1 MLADIQKEFEAA
13 FDIPFASQ
21 YGIDAGNIWYEIGP
35 KNSLRELFFLS
46 FRFAN
51 DVRLIMELKPDT
63 YSLPFVSCM
72 GRAEEEDK
80 LTFVS
85 YARLFEERRAKVNFQ
100 INHIPA
106 SLTDYSCWPNSWTH
120 VALRISKS
128 PVSAGDIE
136 HESVILDWG
145 IPMMGMILSL
155 ANVVPL
161 EPEVVLE
168 SPQAEG
174 AVKKTLTTK
183 YERSP
188 INRTLCLAAKGYSC
202 SVCGMNFQQTYGEL
216 GREFIHVHHAVPVS
230 KMGGNYMVDPLKE
243 LFPVCPNCHAML
255 HRTDPPM
262 TIEEL
267 RALLIPAGRPGTAD
281 NQG

>member
-1 MLADIQKEFEAA
+1 MLADIQKKFEAA
-13 FDIPFASQ
+13 FDIPFASR
-21 YGIDAGNIWYEIGP
+21 YGINAGNIWYEIGP
-35 KNSLRELFFLS
+35 KNSLRELFSLS

-63 YSLPFVSCM
+63 YSLPFVSSM
-72 GRAEEEDK
+72 GRAEEEAK
-80 LTFVS
+80 LTFAS

-106 SLTDYSCWPNSWTH
+106 SLTDYSTWPNSWTH

-128 PVSAGDIE
+128 PVSEGNIE
-136 HESVILDWG
+136 HENVILDWG
-145 IPMMGMILSL
+145 IPMMGMILAL

-161 EPEVVLE
+161 EPEIVLV
-168 SPQAEG
+168 SSQTEG
-174 AVKKTLTTK
+174 TVRKTLTTK

-188 INRTLCLAAKGYSC
+188 INRALCLAAKGYSC
-202 SVCGMNFQQTYGEL
+202 AVCGMNFQQTYGEL

-230 KMGGNYMVDPLKE
+230 KMGENYKVDPLKE

-267 RALLIPAGRPGTAD
+267 RALLTASC
-281 NQG
+281 QRE

>member
-1 MLADIQKEFEAA
+1 MLADIQKKFEAT
-13 FDIPFASQ
+13 FDIPFASR

-35 KNSLRELFFLS
+35 KNSLRELFSLS

-51 DVRLIMELKPDT
+51 DVRLIIELKPDT
-63 YSLPFVSCM
+63 YSLPFVSSM
-72 GRAEEEDK
+72 GKASEEDK
-80 LTFVS
+80 LIFTS
-85 YARLFEERRAKVNFQ
+85 YGRLFEERRTKVNFQ

-106 SLTDYSCWPNSWTH
+106 SLTDYSTWPDSWTH
-120 VALRISKS
+120 IALRLSKS

-136 HESVILDWG
+136 HETVIIDWG
-145 IPMMGMILSL
+145 IPMMGMILSI

-168 SPQAEG
+168 SPQTEG
-174 AVKKTLTTK
+174 SVRKTLTTK

-188 INRTLCLAAKGYSC
+188 INRALCLAAKGYSC
-202 SVCGMNFQQTYGEL
+202 SVCGMNFQRTYGEL
-216 GREFIHVHHAVPVS
+216 GREFIHVHHTVPVS
-230 KMGGNYMVDPLKE
+230 KMGENYTVDPLKE

-262 TIEEL
+262 PIEEL
-267 RALLIPAGRPGTAD
+267 RSLLIDAR
-281 NQG
+281 

>member
-35 KNSLRELFFLS
+35 KNSLRELFSLS
-46 FRFAN
+46 FRFVN

-63 YSLPFVSCM
+63 YSLPFVSGL

-106 SLTDYSCWPNSWTH
+106 SLTDYSSWPDSWTH

-168 SPQAEG
+168 SPQEEG

-188 INRTLCLAAKGYSC
+188 INRALCLAAKGYSC

-230 KMGGNYMVDPLKE
+230 KMGGNYKVDPLKE

-262 TIEEL
+262 SIEEL
-267 RALLIPAGRPGTAD
+267 RTLLTVSS
-281 NQG
+281 QKE

>member
-1 MLADIQKEFEAA
+1 MLADIQKKFEAA
-13 FDIPFASQ
+13 FDIPFASR
-21 YGIDAGNIWYEIGP
+21 YGIEAGNIWYEIGP
-35 KNSLRELFFLS
+35 KNSLRELFSLS

-63 YSLPFVSCM
+63 YSLPFVSGM
-72 GRAEEEDK
+72 GKASDEDK
-80 LTFVS
+80 LTFTS

-106 SLTDYSCWPNSWTH
+106 TLTDYSSWPNSWTH

-128 PVSAGDIE
+128 PVSVGDIE

-168 SPQAEG
+168 SPQTEG
-174 AVKKTLTTK
+174 TVRKTLTTK

-188 INRTLCLAAKGYSC
+188 INRALCLAAKGYSC

-230 KMGGNYMVDPLKE
+230 KMGENYKVDPLRE

-262 TIEEL
+262 SIEEL
-267 RALLIPAGRPGTAD
+267 RTLLTAASQKE
-281 NQG
+281 QG

>member
-1 MLADIQKEFEAA
+1 MLADIQKKFEAA
-13 FDIPFASQ
+13 FDIPFASR
-21 YGIDAGNIWYEIGP
+21 YGIEAGNIWYEIGP
-35 KNSLRELFFLS
+35 KNSLRELFSLS

-63 YSLPFVSCM
+63 YSLPFVSGM
-72 GRAEEEDK
+72 GKASEEDK
-80 LTFVS
+80 LTFTS

-100 INHIPA
+100 INHIPEK
-106 SLTDYSCWPNSWTH
+106 LTDYSSWPNSWTH

-128 PVSAGDIE
+128 PVSVGDIE

-168 SPQAEG
+168 SPQTEG
-174 AVKKTLTTK
+174 AVRKTLTTK

-188 INRTLCLAAKGYSC
+188 INRALCLAAKGYSC

-230 KMGGNYMVDPLKE
+230 KMGENYKVDPLRE

-262 TIEEL
+262 SIEEL
-267 RALLIPAGRPGTAD
+267 RTLLTAASQKE
-281 NQG
+281 QG

>member
-1 MLADIQKEFEAA
+1 MLADIQKKFEAA
-13 FDIPFASQ
+13 FDIPFVSR
-21 YGIDAGNIWYEIGP
+21 YGINAGNIWYEIGP
-35 KNSLRELFFLS
+35 KNSLRELFSLS

-63 YSLPFVSCM
+63 YSLPFASSM
-72 GRAEEEDK
+72 GKAEEEAK
-80 LTFVS
+80 LTFAS

-106 SLTDYSCWPNSWTH
+106 SLTDYSTWPNSWTH

-128 PVSAGDIE
+128 PVSEGNIE
-136 HESVILDWG
+136 HENVILDWG

-161 EPEVVLE
+161 GPEIVLE
-168 SPQAEG
+168 SPQTEG
-174 AVKKTLTTK
+174 TVRKTLTTK

-188 INRTLCLAAKGYSC
+188 INRALCLAAKGYSC

-216 GREFIHVHHAVPVS
+216 GREFIHVHHTVPVS
-230 KMGGNYMVDPLKE
+230 KMGENYKVDPLKE

-267 RALLIPAGRPGTAD
+267 RALFIPAGKPGTAD
-281 NQG
+281 NRE

>member
-35 KNSLRELFFLS
+35 KNSLRELFSLS
-46 FRFAN
+46 FRFVN

-63 YSLPFVSCM
+63 YSLPFVSGL

-106 SLTDYSCWPNSWTH
+106 SLTDYSSWPDSWTH

-168 SPQAEG
+168 SPQEEG

-188 INRTLCLAAKGYSC
+188 INRALCLAAKGYSC

-230 KMGGNYMVDPLKE
+230 KMGGNYKVDPLKE

-262 TIEEL
+262 SIKEL
-267 RALLIPAGRPGTAD
+267 RTLLTVSS
-281 NQG
+281 QKE

>member
-1 MLADIQKEFEAA
+1 MLADIQKKFEAA
-13 FDIPFASQ
+13 FDIPFASR

-80 LTFVS
+80 LTFIS

-106 SLTDYSCWPNSWTH
+106 SLTDYSCWPDSWTH

-188 INRTLCLAAKGYSC
+188 INRALCLAAKGYSC

-262 TIEEL
+262 SIEEL
-267 RALLIPAGRPGTAD
+267 KAILTTVG
-281 NQG
+281 

>member
-1 MLADIQKEFEAA
+1 MLADIQKKFEAT
-13 FDIPFASQ
+13 FDIPFASR

-35 KNSLRELFFLS
+35 RNSLRELFSLS

-63 YSLPFVSCM
+63 YSLPFVSSM
-72 GRAEEEDK
+72 AKASEEDK
-80 LTFVS
+80 ISFAS
-85 YARLFEERRAKVNFQ
+85 YGRLFEERRAKVNFQ

-106 SLTDYSCWPNSWTH
+106 SLTDYSSWPNSWTH
-120 VALRISKS
+120 IALRVSKS

-168 SPQAEG
+168 SPQTEG
-174 AVKKTLTTK
+174 AVRKTLTTK

-188 INRTLCLAAKGYSC
+188 INRALCLAAKGYSC

-230 KMGGNYMVDPLKE
+230 KMGENYKVDPLKE

-262 TIEEL
+262 SVDEL
-267 RALLIPAGRPGTAD
+267 RALLTTAS
-281 NQG
+281 QG

>member
-1 MLADIQKEFEAA
+1 MLADIQKKFEAA
-13 FDIPFASQ
+13 FDIPFVSR
-21 YGIDAGNIWYEIGP
+21 YGINAGNIWYEIGP
-35 KNSLRELFFLS
+35 KNSLRELFSLS

-63 YSLPFVSCM
+63 YSLPFVSSM
-72 GRAEEEDK
+72 GKAEEEAK
-80 LTFVS
+80 LTFAS

-106 SLTDYSCWPNSWTH
+106 SLTDYSTWPNSWTH

-128 PVSAGDIE
+128 PVSEGNIE
-136 HESVILDWG
+136 HENVILDWG

-161 EPEVVLE
+161 GPEIVLE
-168 SPQAEG
+168 SPQTEG
-174 AVKKTLTTK
+174 TVRKTLTTK

-188 INRTLCLAAKGYSC
+188 INRALCLAAKGYSC

-216 GREFIHVHHAVPVS
+216 GREFIHVHHTVPVS
-230 KMGGNYMVDPLKE
+230 KMGENYKVDPLKE

-267 RALLIPAGRPGTAD
+267 RALFIPAGKPGTAD
-281 NQG
+281 NRE

>member
-1 MLADIQKEFEAA
+1 MLADIQKKFEAV

-21 YGIDAGNIWYEIGP
+21 YGIDSGNIWYGIGP
-35 KNSLRELFFLS
+35 KNSLKELFSLS
-46 FRFAN
+46 FRFIN
-51 DVRLIMELKPDT
+51 DVRLIMELNPDT
-63 YSLPFVSCM
+63 YSLPFVSSM
-72 GRAEEEDK
+72 GKASEEDK
-80 LTFVS
+80 LSFTS
-85 YARLFEERRAKVNFQ
+85 YGRLFEERRAKVNFK
-100 INHIPA
+100 INHIPV
-106 SLTDYSCWPNSWTH
+106 SLTDYTSWPNSWTH
-120 VALRISKS
+120 ISLRISKS

-136 HESVILDWG
+136 HDSVILDWG

-161 EPEVVLE
+161 EPEVALD

-174 AVKKTLTTK
+174 AARKILTTK

-188 INRTLCLAAKGYSC
+188 INRALCLAAKGYSC

-216 GREFIHVHHAVPVS
+216 GREYIHVHHAVPVS
-230 KMGGNYMVDPLKE
+230 KMGENYLVDPLKE

-262 TIEEL
+262 SIEEL
-267 RALLIPAGRPGTAD
+267 RTLLTASS
-281 NQG
+281 Q

>member
-1 MLADIQKEFEAA
+1 MLADIQKKFEAT
-13 FDIPFASQ
+13 FDIPFASR
-21 YGIDAGNIWYEIGP
+21 YGIDAGKIWYEIGP
-35 KNSLRELFFLS
+35 RNSLRELFSLS

-63 YSLPFVSCM
+63 YSLPFVSSM
-72 GRAEEEDK
+72 AKASEEDK
-80 LTFVS
+80 ISFAS
-85 YARLFEERRAKVNFQ
+85 YGRLFEERRAKVNFQ

-106 SLTDYSCWPNSWTH
+106 SLTDYSSWPNSWTH
-120 VALRISKS
+120 IALRVSKS

-168 SPQAEG
+168 SPQTEG
-174 AVKKTLTTK
+174 AVRKTLTTK

-188 INRTLCLAAKGYSC
+188 INRALCLAAKGYSC

-230 KMGGNYMVDPLKE
+230 KRGENYKVDPLKE

-262 TIEEL
+262 SIEEL
-267 RALLIPAGRPGTAD
+267 RTYLVSSR
-281 NQG
+281 

>member
-1 MLADIQKEFEAA
+1 MLADIQKKFEAA
-13 FDIPFASQ
+13 FDIPFASR
-21 YGIDAGNIWYEIGP
+21 YGIEAGNIWYEIGP
-35 KNSLRELFFLS
+35 KNSLRELFSLS

-63 YSLPFVSCM
+63 YSLPFVSGM
-72 GRAEEEDK
+72 GKASEEDK
-80 LTFVS
+80 LTFTS

-106 SLTDYSCWPNSWTH
+106 TLTDYSSWPNSWTH

-128 PVSAGDIE
+128 PVSVGDIE

-168 SPQAEG
+168 SPQTEG
-174 AVKKTLTTK
+174 AVRKTLTTK

-188 INRTLCLAAKGYSC
+188 INRALCLAAKGYSC

-230 KMGGNYMVDPLKE
+230 KMGENYKVDPLRE

-262 TIEEL
+262 SIEEL
-267 RALLIPAGRPGTAD
+267 RTLLTAASQKE
-281 NQG
+281 QG

>member
-1 MLADIQKEFEAA
+1 MLPDIQKKFEAA
-13 FDIPFASQ
+13 FDIPFASR
-21 YGIDAGNIWYEIGP
+21 YGINAGNIWYEIGP
-35 KNSLRELFFLS
+35 KNSLRELFSLS

-63 YSLPFVSCM
+63 YSLPFVSSM
-72 GRAEEEDK
+72 GRAEEEAK
-80 LTFVS
+80 LTFAS

-106 SLTDYSCWPNSWTH
+106 SLTDYSTWPNSWTH

-128 PVSAGDIE
+128 PVSEGNIE
-136 HESVILDWG
+136 HENVILDWG

-161 EPEVVLE
+161 EPEIVLV
-168 SPQAEG
+168 SSQTEG
-174 AVKKTLTTK
+174 SVRKTLTTK

-188 INRTLCLAAKGYSC
+188 INRALCLAAKGYSC

-230 KMGGNYMVDPLKE
+230 KMGENYKVDPLKE

-262 TIEEL
+262 QIEEL
-267 RALLIPAGRPGTAD
+267 RSLLIDAR
-281 NQG
+281 

>member
-1 MLADIQKEFEAA
+1 MLADIQKKFEAT
-13 FDIPFASQ
+13 FDIPFASR

-35 KNSLRELFFLS
+35 RNSLRELFSLS

-63 YSLPFVSCM
+63 YSLPFVSSM
-72 GRAEEEDK
+72 AKASEEDK
-80 LTFVS
+80 LTFAS
-85 YARLFEERRAKVNFQ
+85 YGRLFEERRAKVNFQ

-106 SLTDYSCWPNSWTH
+106 SLTDYSSWPNAWTH
-120 VALRISKS
+120 IALRISKS

-155 ANVVPL
+155 SNVVPL
-161 EPEVVLE
+161 EAEVVLE
-168 SPQAEG
+168 IPQTEG
-174 AVKKTLTTK
+174 ALRKTMTTK

-188 INRTLCLAAKGYSC
+188 INRALCLAAKGYSC

-230 KMGGNYMVDPLKE
+230 KMGGNYKVDPLKE

-262 TIEEL
+262 SIEEL
-267 RALLIPAGRPGTAD
+267 RTLLTVSS
-281 NQG
+281 QKE

>member
-1 MLADIQKEFEAA
+1 M
-13 FDIPFASQ
+13 
-21 YGIDAGNIWYEIGP
+21 
-35 KNSLRELFFLS
+35 
-46 FRFAN
+46 
-51 DVRLIMELKPDT
+51 
-63 YSLPFVSCM
+63 
-72 GRAEEEDK
+72 
-80 LTFVS
+80 TFVS

-106 SLTDYSCWPNSWTH
+106 SLKDYSTWPNSWTH

-128 PVSAGDIE
+128 PVSEGNIE
-136 HESVILDWG
+136 HEKVILDWG

-161 EPEVVLE
+161 EPEIVLE
-168 SPQAEG
+168 STQTEG
-174 AVKKTLTTK
+174 TVRKTLTTK

-188 INRTLCLAAKGYSC
+188 INRALCLAAKGYSC

-230 KMGGNYMVDPLKE
+230 RMGENYKVDPLKE

-262 TIEEL
+262 PIEEL
-267 RALLIPAGRPGTAD
+267 RALLIASC
-281 NQG
+281 QKE